1 MQASL
6 KLTCFRRCCPCEVG
20 RNFGTS
26 WRLQVTHTHT
36 HVSNVHPTHCS
47 PRHTSQGHLAS
58 CCANVLLTWATLGAE
73 LESPGRRLWNMLKAN
88 LLKFLR
94 VAFFNVLSW
103 TCRLALWNPRTYCWT
118 VLCVCAQPIIV
129 SIQLHAHNTHNHEHP
144 PSSPLGISVQYLWQ
158 LFGWNKTG
166 QKWSKHLRTSSLP
179 LRTFWDPSRL
189 QELHVGGR
197 QGIAALRRV
206 RRLGWVEGLTRCTYF
221 LNAQKW
227 SEKMVVGWTIGG
239 SIVGS
244 PAKANVLSL
253 GWSDLLKSQFHLL
266 WSRFTPKNLRSRI
279 CWACA
284 AWSPIW
290 PFGWVSSS

>member
-1 MQASL
+1 MFEAACCISACERRTRATSIYLQCNAGIAQIDL
-6 KLTCFRRCCPCEVG
+6 FPTLLPMKLGENLELVEDFK
-20 RNFGTS
+20 S
-26 WRLQVTHTHT
+26 HAHTHTRT

-58 CCANVLLTWATLGAE
+58 CCANVLLTWATLGGWAK
-73 LESPGRRLWNMLKAN
+73 SPGRRLWNMLKAN

-103 TCRLALWNPRTYCWT
+103 TCRLALWNPRTYCRA
-118 VLCVCAQPIIV
+118 VLCVCTQPIIV

-158 LFGWNKTG
+158 SFGWNKTG

-206 RRLGWVEGLTRCTYF
+206 RL
-221 LNAQKW
+221 
-227 SEKMVVGWTIGG
+227 
-239 SIVGS
+239 
-244 PAKANVLSL
+244 
-253 GWSDLLKSQFHLL
+253 
-266 WSRFTPKNLRSRI
+266 
-279 CWACA
+279 
-284 AWSPIW
+284 AWS
-290 PFGWVSSS
+290 GLRA